1 VSGAPVIRRFVM
13 ACTEADFHRLL
24 PAAMGS
30 FCYDAA
36 SRCFTGATAERSWRL
51 CLADA
56 GERRIAL
63 LRVPLT
69 EVFFTFTGYTEAEVE
84 AVMQRFFVYFQ
95 RGGG

>member
-1 VSGAPVIRRFVM
+1 M

-24 PAAMGS
+24 PAAMGP
-30 FCYDAA
+30 FVYDATNH
-36 SRCFTGATAERSWRL
+36 SFEHATPERSWRMT
-51 CLADA
+51 LADA

-63 LRVPLT
+63 WHMPLT
-69 EVFFTFTGYTEAEVE
+69 EVVFSFAGYTEAEVE